1 MTKKIVA
8 VTACPTGVAHTF
20 MAAEALEIE
29 ARKRGDWIKVETR
42 GSVGAKNTLTAE
54 EIAQAD
60 VVIIAADI
68 ELDLSG
74 FVGKRLY
81 RTSTGAALKKSAQ
94 EMDNAFNSAEV
105 YQGSAGRSSS
115 AGKTE
120 LPGVYKHLMTGVS
133 HMLPL
138 VVAGGLCI
146 ALSFVFGIQA
156 FTSRAR
162 WRLRYFKLVVRRPL
176 R

>member
-133 HMLPL
+133 HMLPWWL
-138 VVAGGLCI
+138 REGCVSRSL
-146 ALSFVFGIQA
+146 LSSVSRPS
-156 FTSRAR
+156 TSRTR
-162 WRLRYFKLVVRRPL
+162 WRLRYFKSAVRRPL

>member
-81 RTSTGAALKKSAQ
+81 RTSTGAAQK
-94 EMDNAFNSAEV
+94 
-105 YQGSAGRSSS
+105 R
-115 AGKTE
+115 
-120 LPGVYKHLMTGVS
+120 
-133 HMLPL
+133 
-138 VVAGGLCI
+138 
-146 ALSFVFGIQA
+146 
-156 FTSRAR
+156 
-162 WRLRYFKLVVRRPL
+162 VRRKWIMLSIAPRSIRGVPGAL
-176 R
+176 LQLVKQSYPAFISI